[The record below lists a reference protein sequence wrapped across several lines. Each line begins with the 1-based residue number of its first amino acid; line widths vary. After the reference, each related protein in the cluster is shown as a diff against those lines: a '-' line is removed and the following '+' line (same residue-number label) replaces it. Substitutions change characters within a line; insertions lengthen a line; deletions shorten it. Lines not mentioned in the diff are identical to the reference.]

1 MIGVIFNFKTKSH
14 TNLEFK
20 QSIGSIIIDL
30 RKVKGCKGIDLQQDD
45 QDKDQFKLQLDW
57 QNRNLLTELLER
69 TEFEFLEGA
78 ISVLCEV
85 PTIEIYDEQQTI
97 TDMPTNKKISIKK
110 LIMSELNQD
119 LFNRNKTNNH
129 ETSK

>member
-1 MIGVIFNFKTKSH
+1 MISVILNFKTKSH
-14 TNLEFK
+14 TNLEFM

-30 RKVKGCKGIDLQQDD
+30 RKVKGCMGIDLQQDD
-45 QDKDQFKLQLDW
+45 RDKDQFKLQLDW

-78 ISVLCEV
+78 IKVLCETL
-85 PTIEIYDEQQTI
+85 TIDIANEQQTI
-97 TDMPTNKKISIKK
+97 TDMPANRNISIKK
-110 LIMSELNQD
+110 LIMSELNHN
-119 LFNRNKTNNH
+119 LHTRNKTNNH